1 MASADEFRAVA
12 ESFEKLVQTA
22 VSKAEGRDFLDMA
35 KTMRRAA
42 AELDASARTVRQLDE
57 PENSTRN
64 PPRSAG

>member
-42 AELDASARTVRQLDE
+42 AELDASAGTVRRLKHRDTAAQS
-57 PENSTRN
+57 PQ
-64 PPRSAG
+64 RSAG